1 LEQAVDRPRKNMSI
15 RTGLTW
21 TIGAFVVL
29 ILMVIA
35 IGYGVSKFARDGLLG
50 IEQTSHRIAT
60 LETSSEKLLKVRLAL
75 GSYETL
81 FSVGQQTE
89 TLLSDA
95 RKLLADSNK
104 DFEAYVGGPFQT
116 DAERSLARAVAQA
129 RAELVTK
136 AIEPEFAA
144 LDGGDINAFRDIE
157 GRTAGASYGVYA
169 KAIDALEALQNQDAL
184 RKTVTV
190 GERFRLATFMFAAI
204 GALSV
209 VVGLIARAS
218 LSAAVIR
225 PVNQTIVHFERIASG
240 DLTMGVIGSPH
251 GEMGK
256 LLRALGKMR
265 AGLVDTVSKVRG
277 SSNEIACGAKEIA
290 SGNIDLSRRTSQ
302 QAAALEIT
310 VENVEQ
316 LSSAVSR
323 NEDSAKAANR
333 LAQDALQTVMRG
345 GQIIE
350 QAISVMDRVSESSR
364 KVKDITGMIE
374 GIAFQTNILALNA
387 AVEAARKGEQGRG
400 FAVVAGEVR
409 HLAQRSATAVKDIK
423 TLIDDAVSHV
433 EQGTSFVQL
442 AGHAMSEAMGA
453 VEHMTGIMAEM
464 EGAAAE
470 QSVGIAQVNR
480 AISQIDEV
488 TRSNVALV
496 EQAAAAAT
504 SLEEQVDFLRH
515 AVGAFA
521 IEA

>member
-1 LEQAVDRPRKNMSI
+1 MSI

-50 IEQTSHRIAT
+50 IEQTSQRIAT
-60 LETSSEKLLKVRLAL
+60 LKSSSEKLLKVRLAL

-81 FSVGQQTE
+81 FSVGQQSE
-89 TLLSDA
+89 TLLTDA
-95 RKLLADSNK
+95 RNLLAESNK
-104 DFEAYVGGPFQT
+104 NFEAYAGGPFQT
-116 DAERSLARAVAQA
+116 DAERALAQAVVHA

-144 LDGGDINAFRDIE
+144 LDGGDVNAFRDIE

-169 KAIDALEALQNQDAL
+169 KAIDALEALQNEDAL
-184 RKTVTV
+184 RKTGTV

-204 GALSV
+204 GALSI
-209 VVGLIARAS
+209 VVGMIARAS

-240 DLTMGVIGSPH
+240 DLTMGVIGSSH
-251 GEMGK
+251 GEMGQ

-265 AGLVDTVSKVRG
+265 ASLVDTVAKVRG
-277 SSNEIACGAKEIA
+277 SSDEIACGAKEIA
-290 SGNIDLSRRTSQ
+290 SGNVDLSRRTSQ
-302 QAAALEIT
+302 QAAALEVT
-310 VENVEQ
+310 VDNVEQ

-323 NEDSAKAANR
+323 NEDSAKEANR
-333 LAQDALQTVMRG
+333 LAQGALQIVVRG
-345 GQIIE
+345 GQVIE
-350 QAISVMDRVSESSR
+350 QAISVMDRVTESSR
-364 KVKDITGMIE
+364 KVKEITGMIE

-387 AVEAARKGEQGRG
+387 AVEAARAGEQGRG
-400 FAVVAGEVR
+400 FAVVATEVR
-409 HLAQRSATAVKDIK
+409 YLAQRSATAAKDIK
-423 TLIDDAVSHV
+423 GLIDEAASHV

-442 AGHAMSEAMGA
+442 AGGAMSEARGA
-453 VEHMTGIMAEM
+453 VEHMTGIMAEI

-470 QSVGIAQVNR
+470 QSSGIAQVNQ
-480 AISQIDEV
+480 AISQIDDV

-496 EQAAAAAT
+496 EQAAAAAK
-504 SLEEQVDFLRH
+504 SLEQQVELLRH
-515 AVGAFA
+515 AVGTFA